1 MRLPDYYGGSIVNL
15 MASIQQGLGGQPHP
29 YVQHRLLP
37 SAEIT
42 PYRQVLLWVIDG
54 LGLNYLQAH
63 AEAVNLNANLLGGMT
78 SVYPPTT
85 ASAITTFLTGEA
97 PQQHGLTGWH
107 VYFREL
113 GAVLAILPGKPRY
126 GGVSLGQAGVDLQQL
141 LGTTPFTDRIPGSTA
156 LFVPSIIAGSDFN
169 RCHLGKS
176 RMVIHKDLSELQG
189 NIVRLLQE
197 GEHQYLFAYWPEL
210 DTIGHREGIWSE
222 SATGHLLE
230 LDRCFGE
237 ILRQCR
243 DTETLIIVC
252 ADHGQID
259 SQPENRLTLDDHPLM
274 IDALSIPLCGEPRS
288 AYCYLRPDMTTRF
301 DQYVIDNLSNEM
313 NSYPSRELIEQG
325 WFGLGE
331 PHPQLNNR
339 IGDRVLLMNEGYTL
353 NDWLAQEKPY
363 QLIGVHGGL
372 SEDELLVPLVT
383 AKC

>member
-1 MRLPDYYGGSIVNL
+1 MRLPDYHGGSIVNL
-15 MASIQQGLGGQPHP
+15 MASIQQGLGGRSHP

-37 SAEIT
+37 SDQVSQ
-42 PYRQVLLWVIDG
+42 YRQVLLWVIDG

-63 AEAVNLNANLLGGMT
+63 AQAVNLNANLLGGMT

-126 GGVSLGQAGVDLQQL
+126 GGVSLGQAGVDLNRL
-141 LGTTPFTDRIPGSTA
+141 LNNSPFSDRVPGETA
-156 LFVPSIIAGSDFN
+156 MFVPSIIAGSDFN
-169 RCHLGKS
+169 RCHLGNS

-189 NIVRLLQE
+189 NIVQLLRE
-197 GEHQYLFAYWPEL
+197 GAHQYLFAYWPEL

-222 SATGHLLE
+222 SARGHLLE
-230 LDRCFGE
+230 LDQCFGE
-237 ILRQCR
+237 ILQKCR
-243 DTETLIIVC
+243 DTQTLIIVC

-259 SQPENRLTLDDHPLM
+259 SQPENRLTLDDHPLL
-274 IDALSIPLCGEPRS
+274 AETLSIPLCGEPRS
-288 AYCYLRPDMTTRF
+288 AYCYLRPDMTDTF
-301 DQYVIDNLSNEM
+301 DQYVLKNLSNEM
-313 NSYPSRELIEQG
+313 KLYSSRDLIEQG
-325 WFGLGE
+325 WYGLGE

-372 SEDELLVPLVT
+372 SDDELLVPLIV